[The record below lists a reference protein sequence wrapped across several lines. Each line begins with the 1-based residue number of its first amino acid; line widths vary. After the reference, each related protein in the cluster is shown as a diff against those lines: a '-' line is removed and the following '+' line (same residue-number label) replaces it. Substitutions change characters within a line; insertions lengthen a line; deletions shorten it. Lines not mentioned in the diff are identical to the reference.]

1 MKRNLISLCT
11 FAAVSLCSSGFAAA
25 DDASATVPK
34 GDLSAHEFAGSKIYP
49 GTKRTYTLYVPKQYD
64 PAKPACVYVSQDGVL
79 YNAPAVFDQLIHEK
93 AMPVTVG
100 VFVTPGNAA
109 GRSNRSFEYD
119 AMTDDFV
126 RFLSDELLPYVAK
139 THHLNLST
147 DGNDR
152 AIAGCSS
159 GGICSFTA
167 AWQRPDLFRRVF
179 SNVGSFGAH
188 RGGYVYP
195 ILVRKVEPKPIRV
208 FLQDGSNDLK
218 FTYGDW
224 FLANQ
229 EMEQALTFAGY
240 EVAHSWD
247 KGHHEQTYATKIFPD
262 VMRWLWKDWP
272 QPIKAGAG
280 SPNLQQIV
288 LPGESWKSVAR
299 CYRDATSP
307 TANARGEVFF
317 CDAPANKIYKIEGS
331 GNVRDFVTDSNHAAG
346 LAYGPNGRLYATAG
360 DHILSYDADAEAAV
374 VAKDIH
380 AYRLAAGSNGN
391 LYAISREAA
400 GSKLWLIDRGGE
412 KRLVDADLKQPAGVA
427 FTADGRFLCVSD
439 GSIRQVYSYLIQ
451 PDGSLIDKE
460 RYYYLHVDTVDQSGA
475 AGLCVDR
482 DNRVYVATQMGV
494 QVCEPTGQTFC
505 IIPTPNGKVS
515 GLCFGGAQ
523 LDTLFATCGNIVFQR
538 KLARSWRTSQ
548 SGLEGRRA
556 KSKRD
561 TRTPPL
567 P

>member
-1 MKRNLISLCT
+1 MKRTMSSLCT
-11 FAAVSLCSSGFAAA
+11 FAAITLFSSGFAAA
-25 DDASATVPK
+25 ENASTTVPK
-34 GDLSAHEFAGSKIYP
+34 GDLSTHEFTGSKIFP
-49 GTKRTYTLYVPKQYD
+49 GTNRVYTLYVPKQYD

-109 GRSNRSFEYD
+109 GRANRSFEYD
-119 AMTDDFV
+119 AMTDDYA

-167 AWQRPDLFRRVF
+167 AWERPDLFRRVF

-218 FTYGDW
+218 FTFGDW

-247 KGHHEQTYATKIFPD
+247 KGAHEVTYATKVFPEA
-262 VMRWLWKDWP
+262 MRWLWKDWP

-280 SPNLQQIV
+280 SPNLREIV
-288 LPGESWKSVAR
+288 LPGEGWKPVAGR
-299 CYRDATSP
+299 YQDTTSP
-307 TANARGEVFF
+307 AANARGEVFF
-317 CDAPANKIYKIEGS
+317 CDAPANKIYKIGPGGEVG
-331 GNVRDFVTDSNHAAG
+331 DFVTDSQHAAG

-360 DHILSYDADAEAAV
+360 DQILSYDAEAKVAV
-374 VAKDIH
+374 VAQGIAGH
-380 AYRLAAGSNGN
+380 GLAVGSNGN
-391 LYAISREAA
+391 VYAVSRDAA
-400 GSKLWLIDRGGE
+400 GSKLWLINRAGE
-412 KRLVDADLKQPAGVA
+412 KRLVDAHLKQAAGVA
-427 FTADGRFLCVSD
+427 FTADGRFLCVTDST
-439 GSIRQVYSYLIQ
+439 SRQLYSYLIQ
-451 PDGSLIDKE
+451 PDGSLIDKQ

-475 AGLCVDR
+475 DGLCVDR

-494 QVCEPTGQTFC
+494 QVCEPTGQTHC

-523 LDTLFATCGNIVFQR
+523 LDTLFATCGDKVFER
-538 KLARSWRTSQ
+538 KLRVHGVPYVPVLKA
-548 SGLEGRRA
+548 A
-556 KSKRD
+556 A
-561 TRTPPL
+561 P
-567 P
+567 

>member
-1 MKRNLISLCT
+1 MKRTLSSLCT
-11 FAAVSLCSSGFAAA
+11 FAAITLFSSGLVAAENA
-25 DDASATVPK
+25 AATVPK
-34 GDLSAHEFAGSKIYP
+34 GDLSTHEFAGSKIFP

-79 YNAPAVFDQLIHEK
+79 YNAPAVFDQLIHEN
-93 AMPVTVG
+93 ATPITVG
-100 VFVTPGNAA
+100 LFVTPGNAA
-109 GRSNRSFEYD
+109 GRANRSFEYD
-119 AMTDDFV
+119 AMTDDYV

-167 AWQRPDLFRRVF
+167 AWERPDLFRRVF

-218 FTYGDW
+218 FTFGDW

-247 KGHHEQTYATKIFPD
+247 KGAHETTYATQVFPEA
-262 VMRWLWKDWP
+262 MRWLWKDWP

-280 SPNLQQIV
+280 SPNLREIV
-288 LPGESWKSVAR
+288 LPGEGWKPVAGR
-299 CYRDATSP
+299 YQDTASP
-307 TANARGEVFF
+307 AANARGEVFF
-317 CDAPANKIYKIEGS
+317 CDAPANKIYKIGR
-331 GNVRDFVTDSNHAAG
+331 GGDVRDFVTDSQHAAG
-346 LAYGPNGRLYATAG
+346 LAFGQNGRFYATAG
-360 DHILSYDADAEAAV
+360 DQILSYDAEGKVAV
-374 VAKDIH
+374 VAQGISGH
-380 AYRLAAGSNGN
+380 GLAVGSNGN
-391 LYAISREAA
+391 VYAVSRNTA
-400 GSKLWLIDRGGE
+400 GRKLWLIDHAGE
-412 KRLVDADLKQPAGVA
+412 KRVVDAHLKQAAGVA
-427 FTADGRFLCVSD
+427 FTADGRFLCVTDST
-439 GSIRQVYSYLIQ
+439 SRQLYSYLIQ
-451 PDGSLIDKE
+451 PDGSLIDKQ

-475 AGLCVDR
+475 DGLCVDR

-494 QVCEPTGQTFC
+494 QVCEPTGQTHC

-523 LDTLFATCGNIVFQR
+523 LDTLFATCGNRVFQR
-538 KLARSWRTSQ
+538 KLRVHGVPHISS
-548 SGLEGRRA
+548 
-556 KSKRD
+556 
-561 TRTPPL
+561 P
-567 P
+567 